1 MASQILKRGVN
12 NSMGIGLSPRPG
24 DPYSTT
30 ASTGIGNL
38 TPSLADQAFGNSGTY
53 NLGTPSSLQDLR
65 NEEKK
70 LLGDFDKAAPTIK
83 APPPAPR
90 RPMIAFNRAS
100 GRLSVNG
107 FEFDS
112 DDYASAVQS
121 QQYLNA
127 PSQRPKGANWD
138 SLSARQYE
146 DYLSRITNP
155 TLGTRFKRSF
165 EIGTQGL
172 KTLAGAGL
180 QFAGAEDF
188 GSELVQSSQ
197 ERIQELSPFQATAA
211 EVADGELGAIEY
223 AVSMIGQ
230 QGPNIIESIA
240 AGLIGFA
247 VGGATSGNPLGAA
260 LGSVGGIMSKAGFKK
275 VAIEAAEVYAKKGLK
290 GLDAKQRRA
299 LAQLGGVGAATA
311 INNYVIGTADVY
323 GEMRDRGAE
332 AGDDKARAAAAALG
346 IPYAI
351 LSTIPEAIGASRL
364 LGLSGGGLIRR
375 VGKGIAGGAVLE
387 GGTEALQEGVV
398 MAGGSQYGDDPY
410 TNDEATARLIESA
423 IAGATVGGAIGGVVN
438 IRKSTDRNEPVNI
451 LDGPPVE
458 DYQTQDSLDLEGG
471 EGTAP
476 RAGLR
481 TNFVGEQGEFFGDDV
496 DLGTRPDQDIQED
509 QPDLFSYDRDA
520 PTRAGFGPA
529 PDPQGDLFGNDV
541 DLGTAPPPTTL
552 DTSVQNVPMSTRVL
566 TEEERI
572 RRYNAGQLGTLPGI
586 VLPAVRGPLNQAE
599 SEADPDLPRI
609 YEGPPQQM
617 ELTGF
622 EASFEEGEQ
631 LRDNARFSQ
640 AGPTGPTTES
650 QLAGQLNPVKQAMAD
665 KAEAKRQR
673 DADFDAAERQRT
685 KSETAKNLTIDDYNE
700 GVAAWDTFSDEAG
713 KLLNNVTLNSR
724 SLKAQ
729 EEWVRAVI
737 GTGASKSLFNKL
749 RKQKQKDG
757 DEPLVRAP
765 TEAGGSTTKSKFKK
779 GAQRIALLS
788 DSEIPVTIV
797 TGDAVTT
804 TVQGQETEA
813 FILVRNEIDGVEGF
827 VPLASVLDKRW
838 PKGFKPEKP
847 KEPKKSTPKKD
858 RAAAADKAQTDEK
871 AKPSQSQEPET
882 KSQPDETKLPEGTAS
897 GPLKLFR
904 SGKVEAPDGFMYLA
918 SNKAAATGGAKLKT
932 LTQIDVNFANMLT
945 VKSRTKLAEL
955 FSKGNDKSYADAAR
969 KEGYD
974 AIAIQRN
981 MQGKDPWIEYFDLNP
996 KVDDDAVQKRST
1008 TSVDDGKQ
1016 AGPRKE
1022 DGDGDA
1028 QKENTTGKGRAKTK
1042 AETKKEPAD
1051 KLKRKALAAPLS
1063 KEAGVVFDD
1072 VVAELFDTDQSGNLL
1087 ETIPTVDTIDSKT
1100 VAKINKIVADK
1111 KSNAAAKQKAVKK
1124 VLLDAPL
1131 RKSSFKEEAIGSL
1144 SVDKLTQFIDTAQK
1158 QNIKYYGALDRLLRL
1173 AFVENDVNARTKA
1186 RKAIATYSDELNGKA
1201 QFQLILFQIASDVDS
1216 IPVMKPEGKTFSKTE
1231 INPFYKLL
1239 ADNDLV
1245 GPLRLDNSSRFNETN
1260 APADIAD
1267 LLSSPPT
1274 DRDEYFINNRMDA
1287 ILKEEGIKDKTQT
1300 DQSLSDLA
1308 DGTSLDLEINVD
1320 QGRAK
1325 LIDAD
1330 TGKAPKAMSNGRVMM
1345 LARAFISKLES
1356 KPKLHVYRNQA
1367 DLKTKNPRLYKAAV
1381 KSRAKG
1387 DFDTAPAVGFA
1398 FDNTAI
1404 IFSDR
1409 VANAQHLNFVLA
1421 HETLGHFGLRSVVP
1435 AAQFNTIMES
1445 IYDSNAQV
1453 RAAVDNSMEVKRD
1466 GVAKQS
1472 KAEAVEEYL
1481 ADYAAVLDT
1490 NIISRVWMAIKR
1502 FLNKFA
1508 KIKFGDEDVRYLL
1521 DQSRKY
1527 VRLGGGPVIMSE
1539 VANRYNQVTTS
1550 TGPASNGR
1558 FSVATPLR
1566 DSQIAFAA
1574 GQMQPNM
1581 YNSWESVLDRTN
1593 VFVGKGGSMRQK
1605 WRSFVTNFL
1614 SLSTFNARENAG
1626 IQAMNN
1632 LFERHGQKASEV
1644 RIKGNETMAVALDRA
1659 IKNIAGSISTE
1670 QTKTLNTMLY
1680 DSQLKSVYELR
1691 ELGGIEKFKAP
1702 LFKVVNGKVTQ
1713 NEQLINQLKSLGRRS
1728 LKELRDG
1735 YTYVEIVSEAG
1746 KKDVKRTVK
1755 VKGIKGLTENSVEW
1769 IAYQQTRKAMEDVE
1783 IEFLRAKY
1791 VAQLDEE
1798 QSAIEQFEGMLRP
1811 SEKFTP
1817 QDAALLKNL
1826 IKTMSTLYRENETIK
1841 DGKTTLD
1848 KQATKNAENFAQAVN
1863 RFLIGAKPMEL
1874 PVDPKKPDGEQKI
1887 VTVDSFFKDGTGKDM
1902 LAQLKTFRD
1911 RTSKSAGQFE
1921 FQTKLR
1927 QVMLSEYAA
1936 TVESDKFTKVTLA
1949 SGYVPYLRSGKFQ
1962 LRVRASLGNQ
1972 ILSVDDS
1979 YKDQFVY
1986 MQFDTEREAASA
1998 AKAYNELFK
2007 NEKVTLEAL
2016 DPTGEKLG
2024 YQRIEGVKLTA
2035 TVSAVSDTISAP
2047 MELNLN
2053 EFIMGI
2059 ERFGINLP
2067 PEKMKQVITQLTNQN
2082 ASARKRLQRNFTP
2095 GADLD
2100 AVLAVAQHIDRR
2112 ASAVAKAL
2120 YRTKVNDLLNLS
2132 RRQSNDLWRMDS
2144 SRVKQKLASL
2154 KDRATNPQLSQ
2165 DERRDAVREYEQ
2177 MQMQYNK
2184 TNVVIDGEV
2193 SNRGDEFYRQGIKG
2207 FEFLHSNRDVSQSDI
2222 ESGKYASRIRSAT
2235 GLFQLGGSIA
2245 TGLLNPIGMYVN
2257 GLPFLAS
2264 YNAKTNFGGGFG
2276 ATAATYELNRAVASV
2291 GLKGTFKMPSNE
2303 AYNSASFYENL
2314 AKKMEKDNRPATYAD
2329 PESGLT
2335 IDEAKFIA
2343 KEIREGVMIP
2353 AQGNA
2358 MMGLSRGTTGPFNTA
2373 YQKFADVFMV
2383 AFTRSEQA
2391 SRRSLGLA
2399 AYRLE
2404 LQRLKDVKASGDIK
2418 QKARNF
2424 AVSAINQTMGEY
2436 SVMNRPAFF
2445 RSGIQA
2451 FVYMYKVYPVTSI
2464 QTFANLSI
2472 AGKLGMLALLYTL
2485 AGAGGFPLAEDLEDL
2500 IDTMLQMVGWKA
2512 SMGSSRVWLTT
2523 QLDEQL
2529 FEGAGSLLMDGPL
2542 KEWIPIDLAGRVSL
2556 SNVIP
2561 GTSVL
2566 IEGADVM
2573 QEVKD
2578 IAGPIAGF
2586 SLDTLKFGRL
2596 VVTAPFS
2603 STVSGIDALRAAP
2616 TTLLRNVG
2624 DVYSYY
2630 QNGAVVDKRGYVVSN
2645 EMSAALAIGRLAG
2658 FYPRSAAKEY
2668 TTIKYARRVSD
2679 YSKAVSAAYR
2689 TAWVK
2694 ADAAGRR
2701 KLEREVREHNRLY
2714 RGTPMYISNFQRK
2727 VREALKEA
2735 KKTASQRTLDASAR
2749 AGRDYLENFYDAL
2762 GAEL

>member
-90 RPMIAFNRAS
+90 RPMIAFNRSS

-127 PSQRPKGANWD
+127 PSQRPKGADWD
-138 SLSARQYE
+138 SLSAKQYN

-332 AGDDKARAAAAALG
+332 AGDDNARAAAAALG

-364 LGLSGGGLIRR
+364 LGLSGGGLIKR

-398 MAGGSQYGDDPY
+398 MAGGSQFGDDPY
-410 TNDEATARLIESA
+410 TNDEATARLIEAA

-529 PDPQGDLFGNDV
+529 PDPQGDLFGDDV

-572 RRYNAGQLGTLPGI
+572 RRYNVGQLGTLPGI

-609 YEGPPQQM
+609 YEGPPLQT
-617 ELTGF
+617 EFDLPTT
-622 EASFEEGEQ
+622 SFEEGEQ
-631 LRDNARFSQ
+631 LRNNARFSQ

-685 KSETAKNLTIDDYNE
+685 KSEAAKNLTIDDYNE
-700 GVAAWDTFSDEAG
+700 GVTAWDTFSDEAG

-827 VPLASVLDKRW
+827 VPLASVLDKKW

-847 KEPKKSTPKKD
+847 KEPKKPTPKKS
-858 RAAAADKAQTDEK
+858 RAAAADKAQTDGKEK
-871 AKPSQSQEPET
+871 SSQSQET
-882 KSQPDETKLPEGTAS
+882 KSQPDE
-897 GPLKLFR
+897 
-904 SGKVEAPDGFMYLA
+904 
-918 SNKAAATGGAKLKT
+918 
-932 LTQIDVNFANMLT
+932 
-945 VKSRTKLAEL
+945 
-955 FSKGNDKSYADAAR
+955 
-969 KEGYD
+969 
-974 AIAIQRN
+974 
-981 MQGKDPWIEYFDLNP
+981 
-996 KVDDDAVQKRST
+996 KVDDDAVQEPST
-1008 TSVDDGKQ
+1008 TPVDDGKQ

-1028 QKENTTGKGRAKTK
+1028 QKTDTTGKSKPETKTK
-1042 AETKKEPAD
+1042 TKPAD

-1063 KEAGVVFDD
+1063 KEAEVVFDD

-1267 LLSSPPT
+1267 LLSLPPT

-1308 DGTSLDLEINVD
+1308 DGTSLNLELDGN
-1320 QGRAK
+1320 QGRTK

-1887 VTVDSFFKDGTGKDM
+1887 VTVDSFFKDGAGKDM

-2016 DPTGEKLG
+2016 DPTGDKLG

-2035 TVSAVSDTISAP
+2035 TVSAVADTISAP

-2144 SRVKQKLASL
+2144 PRIKQKLASL

-2335 IDEAKFIA
+2335 IDEARFIA

-2464 QTFANLSI
+2464 QTFANLSM

-2596 VVTAPFS
+2596 AVTAPFS

>member
-1 MASQILKRGVN
+1 MVDNTLRYGTTINQASGVGLRPRPNDPFSTAAATGLGGLSASQ
-12 NSMGIGLSPRPG
+12 
-24 DPYSTT
+24 
-30 ASTGIGNL
+30 
-38 TPSLADQAFGNSGTY
+38 ADALIQKMPTSI
-53 NLGTPSSLQDLR
+53 
-65 NEEKK
+65 
-70 LLGDFDKAAPTIK
+70 GDFDYAAPEIK
-83 APPPAPR
+83 KPSTPTND
-90 RPMIAFNRAS
+90 IAYDRIS
-100 GRLSVNG
+100 GKMSVNG
-107 FEFDS
+107 FSFDV
-112 DDYASAVQS
+112 DDYSDALRSVE
-121 QQYLNA
+121 YLG
-127 PSQRPKGANWD
+127 SRP
-138 SLSARQYE
+138 SARPAGTWSTLTSDEYE
-146 DYLSRITNP
+146 DYIRRIANP
-155 TLGTRFKRSF
+155 DLKDRFAKGFSM
-165 EIGTQGL
+165 GVQGL
-172 KTLAGAGL
+172 KTLTGAGL
-180 QFAGAEDF
+180 QFAGAEET
-188 GSELVQSSQ
+188 GSRMVSAAQ
-197 ERIQELSPFQATAA
+197 ERLEELSPYQATFAQVTA
-211 EVADGELGAIEY
+211 GELSAIEY
-223 AVSMIGQ
+223 AVSMLGQ

-247 VGGATSGNPLGAA
+247 VGGAASGNPLGAA
-260 LGSVGGIMSKAGFKK
+260 LGGFGGVMTKAGFKK

-290 GLDAKQRRA
+290 GLDAKQRKA

-364 LGLSGGGLIRR
+364 LGLSSGGLIKRI
-375 VGKGIAGGAVLE
+375 GLGIGAGAVLE
-387 GGTEALQEGVV
+387 GTTEAAQEGLV

-410 TNDEATARLIESA
+410 SDDETIARLIEA
-423 IAGATVGGAIGGVVN
+423 GVAGATVGGVIGGVVN
-438 IRKSTDRNEPVNI
+438 IRKDTSEGNPTNL
-451 LDGPPVE
+451 LDN
-458 DYQTQDSLDLEGG
+458 T
-471 EGTAP
+471 
-476 RAGLR
+476 
-481 TNFVGEQGEFFGDDV
+481 
-496 DLGTRPDQDIQED
+496 
-509 QPDLFSYDRDA
+509 
-520 PTRAGFGPA
+520 
-529 PDPQGDLFGNDV
+529 
-541 DLGTAPPPTTL
+541 PPPTTPVEESVEAPPL
-552 DTSVQNVPMSTRVL
+552 QITDQRPPPPPPLQITDQSGGPIVTPPPTTPAAPLQLTLQPSNQIEAKESLGLSDVQRTSTMFVPPGGFRQPAPNPLSRRRSITDQRPPPPAETIIPETTVAQISSTD
-566 TEEERI
+566 
-572 RRYNAGQLGTLPGI
+572 QLSTKQLQEI
-586 VLPAVRGPLNQAE
+586 ESVDDLRSAVAE
-599 SEADPDLPRI
+599 STGADQGDLPRI
-609 YEGPPQQM
+609 YQGEINTGGATLADARGAEGLRRLGTAGRQQ
-617 ELTGF
+617 
-622 EASFEEGEQ
+622 EQ
-631 LRDNARFSQ
+631 NVAL
-640 AGPTGPTTES
+640 
-650 QLAGQLNPVKQAMAD
+650 
-665 KAEAKRQR
+665 AEAERDAQNAALAEADFNAAVAQR
-673 DADFDAAERQRT
+673 DAQQRQ
-685 KSETAKNLTIDDYNE
+685 L
-700 GVAAWDTFSDEAG
+700 VAD
-713 KLLNNVTLNSR
+713 
-724 SLKAQ
+724 Q
-729 EEWVRAVI
+729 
-737 GTGASKSLFNKL
+737 
-749 RKQKQKDG
+749 
-757 DEPLVRAP
+757 
-765 TEAGGSTTKSKFKK
+765 TEAAALWGIYQGEIKKGKQPFIRLTKTAQDKWLEAIKELKVKANIQDTDVPFVLPQNENDAGYATLSSLYLELYRKLSPKSK
-779 GAQRIALLS
+779 
-788 DSEIPVTIV
+788 P
-797 TGDAVTT
+797 
-804 TVQGQETEA
+804 
-813 FILVRNEIDGVEGF
+813 
-827 VPLASVLDKRW
+827 
-838 PKGFKPEKP
+838 KPEKP
-847 KEPKKSTPKKD
+847 DAGPKKSTSKKD
-858 RAAAADKAQTDEK
+858 RAAAAKNAQTDEK
-871 AKPSQSQEPET
+871 KESSQSQGPET
-882 KSQPDETKLPEGTAS
+882 KSQLDETKLPEGTAS

-918 SNKAAATGGAKLKT
+918 NNRAAATGGAKLKT
-932 LTQIDVNFANMLT
+932 LTQVDVNFADMLI
-945 VKSRTKLAEL
+945 VKSRAKLAEL
-955 FSKGNDKSYADAAR
+955 FGKGNDKSYADAAR

-981 MQGKDPWIEYFDLNP
+981 MQGKNPWIEYFDLNP

-1008 TSVDDGKQ
+1008 TPMDDGKQ

-1028 QKENTTGKGRAKTK
+1028 QKTDTTGKSEPETKTETKTK
-1042 AETKKEPAD
+1042 PAD
-1051 KLKRKALAAPLS
+1051 KLKTKPFEAPTSDNKPSSVFGLKKTTTIVTPPPPDAPKALAEPLS
-1063 KEAGVVFDD
+1063 KQATDLWNKITSQYSED
-1072 VVAELFDTDQSGNLL
+1072 VLSTMPAIDQL
-1087 ETIPTVDTIDSKT
+1087 DSKT
-1100 VAKINKIVADK
+1100 VKNLNEIAKG
-1111 KSNAAAKQKAVKK
+1111 AKVSVQQEQKAADIILNTQIRKPEFKTEAVNNMSVKQ
-1124 VLLDAPL
+1124 
-1131 RKSSFKEEAIGSL
+1131 
-1144 SVDKLTQFIDTAQK
+1144 LTDFIDLAISK
-1158 QNIKYYGALDRLLRL
+1158 SVKYYGALSRLVKIAYVDGVGGRSQ
-1173 AFVENDVNARTKA
+1173 ARAALKN
-1186 RKAIATYSDELNGKA
+1186 YSAELNGND
-1201 QFQLILFQIASDVDS
+1201 QFAVILYEAALSRDT
-1216 IPVMKPEGKTFSKTE
+1216 IPVMTTGKNIAVSD
-1231 INPFYKLL
+1231 FYQMLE
-1239 ADNDLV
+1239 DNELV
-1245 GPLRLDNSSRFNETN
+1245 GPLLLDTPSKFDTKNATPEVIERITNEIKNPDSRT
-1260 APADIAD
+1260 
-1267 LLSSPPT
+1267 
-1274 DRDEYFINNRMDA
+1274 EYFVNNRLNA
-1287 ILKEEGIKDKTQT
+1287 VIKAAGVSIDELTTEQ
-1300 DQSLSDLA
+1300 LSDLA

-1581 YNSWESVLDRTN
+1581 YNSWESVLDKTN

-1605 WRSFVTNFL
+1605 WRSFTTNFL

-1691 ELGGIEKFKAP
+1691 RFGGIEKFKAP
-1702 LFKVVNGKVTQ
+1702 LFRVKDNKIQKNTKLI
-1713 NEQLINQLKSLGRRS
+1713 EQLKILGRRP

-1755 VKGIKGLTENSVEW
+1755 VKGIENLTENSVEW
-1769 IAYQQTRKAMEDVE
+1769 IAYQQARQAMEDVE
-1783 IEFLRAKY
+1783 IEFLQAKY
-1791 VAQLDEE
+1791 IAQLDEE
-1798 QSAIEQFEGMLRP
+1798 KSAIEQFEGMLRP

-1874 PVDPKKPDGEQKI
+1874 PVDPKKPDGKQKI
-1887 VTVDSFFKDGTGKDM
+1887 ITVDSFFKDGTGKNV

-1911 RTSKSAGQFE
+1911 RTSKSVGQFE

-1936 TVESDKFTKVTLA
+1936 TIESDKFTKITLA
-1949 SGYVPYLRSGKFQ
+1949 TGYVPYLRSGKFQ
-1962 LRVRASLGNQ
+1962 MRVRASLGSQ

-2007 NEKVTLEAL
+2007 NEKVTVEAL

-2024 YQRIEGVKLTA
+2024 YQKIEGVKLKA
-2035 TVSAVSDTISAP
+2035 TVSAVADTISAP

-2154 KDRATNPQLSQ
+2154 KDRATNPQLPQ

-2177 MQMQYNK
+2177 MQMQYDK

-2235 GLFQLGGSIA
+2235 GLLQLGGSLA

-2373 YQKFADVFMV
+2373 YQKFADVFMI

-2464 QTFANLSI
+2464 QTFANLSM

-2542 KEWIPIDLAGRVSL
+2542 KEWIPFDLAGRVSL
-2556 SNVIP
+2556 SNVVP

-2573 QEVKD
+2573 QEMKD
-2578 IAGPIAGF
+2578 VAGPIAGF
-2586 SLDTLKFGRL
+2586 SLDMLKFGRL
-2596 VVTAPFS
+2596 AVTAPFS

-2630 QNGAVVDKRGYVVSN
+2630 QNGAVVDKRGYVVSS
-2645 EMSAALAIGRLAG
+2645 EMSAALAISRLAG

>member
-1 MASQILKRGVN
+1 MPAI
-12 NSMGIGLSPRPG
+12 
-24 DPYSTT
+24 
-30 ASTGIGNL
+30 
-38 TPSLADQAFGNSGTY
+38 DQ
-53 NLGTPSSLQDLR
+53 L
-65 NEEKK
+65 
-70 LLGDFDKAAPTIK
+70 
-83 APPPAPR
+83 
-90 RPMIAFNRAS
+90 
-100 GRLSVNG
+100 
-107 FEFDS
+107 
-112 DDYASAVQS
+112 
-121 QQYLNA
+121 
-127 PSQRPKGANWD
+127 
-138 SLSARQYE
+138 
-146 DYLSRITNP
+146 
-155 TLGTRFKRSF
+155 
-165 EIGTQGL
+165 
-172 KTLAGAGL
+172 
-180 QFAGAEDF
+180 
-188 GSELVQSSQ
+188 
-197 ERIQELSPFQATAA
+197 
-211 EVADGELGAIEY
+211 
-223 AVSMIGQ
+223 
-230 QGPNIIESIA
+230 
-240 AGLIGFA
+240 
-247 VGGATSGNPLGAA
+247 
-260 LGSVGGIMSKAGFKK
+260 
-275 VAIEAAEVYAKKGLK
+275 
-290 GLDAKQRRA
+290 
-299 LAQLGGVGAATA
+299 
-311 INNYVIGTADVY
+311 
-323 GEMRDRGAE
+323 
-332 AGDDKARAAAAALG
+332 
-346 IPYAI
+346 
-351 LSTIPEAIGASRL
+351 
-364 LGLSGGGLIRR
+364 
-375 VGKGIAGGAVLE
+375 
-387 GGTEALQEGVV
+387 
-398 MAGGSQYGDDPY
+398 
-410 TNDEATARLIESA
+410 
-423 IAGATVGGAIGGVVN
+423 
-438 IRKSTDRNEPVNI
+438 
-451 LDGPPVE
+451 
-458 DYQTQDSLDLEGG
+458 
-471 EGTAP
+471 
-476 RAGLR
+476 
-481 TNFVGEQGEFFGDDV
+481 
-496 DLGTRPDQDIQED
+496 
-509 QPDLFSYDRDA
+509 
-520 PTRAGFGPA
+520 
-529 PDPQGDLFGNDV
+529 
-541 DLGTAPPPTTL
+541 
-552 DTSVQNVPMSTRVL
+552 
-566 TEEERI
+566 
-572 RRYNAGQLGTLPGI
+572 
-586 VLPAVRGPLNQAE
+586 
-599 SEADPDLPRI
+599 
-609 YEGPPQQM
+609 
-617 ELTGF
+617 
-622 EASFEEGEQ
+622 
-631 LRDNARFSQ
+631 
-640 AGPTGPTTES
+640 
-650 QLAGQLNPVKQAMAD
+650 
-665 KAEAKRQR
+665 
-673 DADFDAAERQRT
+673 
-685 KSETAKNLTIDDYNE
+685 
-700 GVAAWDTFSDEAG
+700 
-713 KLLNNVTLNSR
+713 
-724 SLKAQ
+724 
-729 EEWVRAVI
+729 
-737 GTGASKSLFNKL
+737 
-749 RKQKQKDG
+749 
-757 DEPLVRAP
+757 
-765 TEAGGSTTKSKFKK
+765 
-779 GAQRIALLS
+779 
-788 DSEIPVTIV
+788 
-797 TGDAVTT
+797 
-804 TVQGQETEA
+804 
-813 FILVRNEIDGVEGF
+813 
-827 VPLASVLDKRW
+827 
-838 PKGFKPEKP
+838 
-847 KEPKKSTPKKD
+847 
-858 RAAAADKAQTDEK
+858 
-871 AKPSQSQEPET
+871 
-882 KSQPDETKLPEGTAS
+882 
-897 GPLKLFR
+897 
-904 SGKVEAPDGFMYLA
+904 
-918 SNKAAATGGAKLKT
+918 
-932 LTQIDVNFANMLT
+932 
-945 VKSRTKLAEL
+945 
-955 FSKGNDKSYADAAR
+955 
-969 KEGYD
+969 
-974 AIAIQRN
+974 
-981 MQGKDPWIEYFDLNP
+981 
-996 KVDDDAVQKRST
+996 
-1008 TSVDDGKQ
+1008 
-1016 AGPRKE
+1016 
-1022 DGDGDA
+1022 
-1028 QKENTTGKGRAKTK
+1028 
-1042 AETKKEPAD
+1042 
-1051 KLKRKALAAPLS
+1051 
-1063 KEAGVVFDD
+1063 
-1072 VVAELFDTDQSGNLL
+1072 
-1087 ETIPTVDTIDSKT
+1087 DSKT
-1100 VAKINKIVADK
+1100 VKNLNEVVKNK
-1111 KSNAAAKQKAVKK
+1111 NLNTKQKTEKAADII
-1124 VLLDAPL
+1124 LDAQI
-1131 RKSSFKEEAIGSL
+1131 RKPEFKTEAVNNM
-1144 SVDKLTQFIDTAQK
+1144 SVKQLTDFIDLASSK
-1158 QNIKYYGALDRLLRL
+1158 GVKYYGALSRLVKIAYVDGVGGRSQ
-1173 AFVENDVNARTKA
+1173 ARAALKN
-1186 RKAIATYSDELNGKA
+1186 YSAELNGND
-1201 QFQLILFQIASDVDS
+1201 QFAVILYEAALSRDT
-1216 IPVMKPEGKTFSKTE
+1216 IPVMTTGNNIVLSD
-1231 INPFYKLL
+1231 FYKMLEE
-1239 ADNDLV
+1239 NELV
-1245 GPLRLDNSSRFNETN
+1245 GPLLLDTPSKFDTKNATPEIIERITNEIKNPDSRT
-1260 APADIAD
+1260 
-1267 LLSSPPT
+1267 
-1274 DRDEYFINNRMDA
+1274 EYFVSNRLNA
-1287 ILKEEGIKDKTQT
+1287 VIKAAGVDLNELTTEQ
-1300 DQSLSDLA
+1300 LSDLA
-1308 DGTSLDLEINVD
+1308 DGSSLNLELNGD
-1320 QGRAK
+1320 KGRTK

-1330 TGKAPKAMSNGRVMM
+1330 TGKAPKAMSNGKVMM

-1367 DLKTKNPRLYKAAV
+1367 DLKAKNPRLYKAAV

-1398 FDNTAI
+1398 FDNTVI

-1409 VANAQHLNFVLA
+1409 VANEQHLNFVLA

-1435 AAQFNTIMES
+1435 AAQFNAIMES
-1445 IYDSNAQV
+1445 IYDSDAQV
-1453 RAAVDNSMEVKRD
+1453 RAAVDNSMEVNRD

-1502 FLNKFA
+1502 FLSKFA

-1550 TGPASNGR
+1550 TGPASSGR

-1581 YNSWESVLDRTN
+1581 YNSWESVLDKTN

-1614 SLSTFNARENAG
+1614 SLSTFNARENSG

-1632 LFERHGQKASEV
+1632 LFERHGQKASEI

-1670 QTKTLNTMLY
+1670 QTNTLNKLLY

-1691 ELGGIEKFKAP
+1691 TFGGIGKFKAP
-1702 LFKVVNGKVTQ
+1702 LFSIVNGKVTQ
-1713 NEQLINQLKSLGRRS
+1713 NEKLIKQLKLLGRRS
-1728 LKELRDG
+1728 LKELQEG

-1755 VKGIKGLTENSVEW
+1755 VKGIEGITEDSVEW
-1769 IAYQQTRKAMEDVE
+1769 IAYQQTRQAMEDVE

-1848 KQATKNAENFAQAVN
+1848 KQSTKNAENFAQAVN
-1863 RFLIGAKPMEL
+1863 RFLIGAKPMEV
-1874 PVDPKKPDGEQKI
+1874 PVDPKKPDGEQKMI
-1887 VTVDSFFKDGTGKDM
+1887 TVDSFFKDGAGKNV

-1911 RTSKSAGQFE
+1911 RTSKNAGQFE

-1936 TVESDKFTKVTLA
+1936 TIESDKFTKVTLA
-1949 SGYVPYLRSGKFQ
+1949 TGYVPYLRSGKFQ
-1962 LRVRASLGNQ
+1962 MRVRASLGGQ

-1986 MQFDTEREAASA
+1986 MQFDTELEAASA
-1998 AKAYNELFK
+1998 VKAYNELFK
-2007 NEKVTLEAL
+2007 DKKVTLEAL

-2024 YQRIEGVKLTA
+2024 YQKIEGVKLTA
-2035 TVSAVSDTISAP
+2035 TVSTVADTISAP

-2120 YRTKVNDLLNLS
+2120 YRTRVNDLLNLS

-2144 SRVKQKLASL
+2144 PRVKQKLAAL
-2154 KDRATNPQLSQ
+2154 KAKATNPQLAQ

-2177 MQMQYNK
+2177 MQMQYDK

-2235 GLFQLGGSIA
+2235 GLFQLGGSLA

-2276 ATAATYELNRAVASV
+2276 ASAATYELNRAVASV

-2373 YQKFADVFMV
+2373 YQKFADVFMI

-2418 QKARNF
+2418 QKARDF

-2464 QTFANLSI
+2464 QTFANLSMG
-2472 AGKLGMLALLYTL
+2472 GKLGMLALLYVL

-2542 KEWIPIDLAGRVSL
+2542 KEWIPFDLAGRVSL
-2556 SNVIP
+2556 SNVAP

-2566 IEGADVM
+2566 IEGSDIT
-2573 QEVKD
+2573 QELKD

-2586 SLDTLKFGRL
+2586 SLDMLKFGRL
-2596 VVTAPFS
+2596 AVTAPFS

-2645 EMSAALAIGRLAG
+2645 EMSAALAISRLAG

-2714 RGTPMYISNFQRK
+2714 KGTPMYISNFRRK

-2749 AGRDYLENFYDAL
+2749 AGRNYLENFYGAL